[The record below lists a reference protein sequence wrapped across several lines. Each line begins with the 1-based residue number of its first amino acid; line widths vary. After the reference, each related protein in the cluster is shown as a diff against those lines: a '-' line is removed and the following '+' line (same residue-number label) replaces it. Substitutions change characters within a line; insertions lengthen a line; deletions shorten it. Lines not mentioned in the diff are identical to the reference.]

1 MNIELEVEKQRLL
14 LKDFPLN
21 PNYPD
26 GSDEKN
32 PIRIYSDGVFDCF
45 HYGHARLFQKIKK
58 MFKHVHLIIGVC
70 LDSDIIQSK
79 GMPIMND
86 QERRESVT
94 HCKWVDEVV
103 EGPWVIT
110 EEYLDKI
117 GAHYIAHDPEP
128 YKYKN
133 IDDLYGVF
141 KEKKRFIA
149 TTRTDGISTTDII
162 NKVVSNHEEYI
173 ERALK
178 KHTNINSLN
187 LESFSYIKYKSIDV
201 LSKISSFINEK
212 ANYVYEKDNSNKL
225 VKEYLDSL

>member
-1 MNIELEVEKQRLL
+1 MNIEVEVEKQRLL
-14 LKDFPLN
+14 LKDFPLSQD
-21 PNYPD
+21 YPD

-70 LDSDIIQSK
+70 LDTDIIQAK

-86 QERRESVT
+86 QERRESVS

-103 EGPWVIT
+103 EGPWLIT
-110 EEYLDKI
+110 IDYLDKI

-128 YKYKN
+128 YKYKD
-133 IDDLYGVF
+133 IPDVYGIF

-162 NKVVSNHEEYI
+162 NKVVSHHEEYI

-178 KHTNINSLN
+178 KNTNINTLN
-187 LESFSYIKYKSIDV
+187 LESVSYIKYKSLDV
-201 LSKISSFINEK
+201 MNKVNCFIHEK
-212 ANYVYEKDNSNKL
+212 AKYVYENDPSNKL
-225 VKEYLDSL
+225 VKEYLDNQ